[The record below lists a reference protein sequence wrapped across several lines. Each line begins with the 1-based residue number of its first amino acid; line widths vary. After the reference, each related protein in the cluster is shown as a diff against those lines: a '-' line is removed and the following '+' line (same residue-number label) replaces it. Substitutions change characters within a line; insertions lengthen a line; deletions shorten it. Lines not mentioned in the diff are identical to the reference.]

1 MVKQGDIFTR
11 GGLFYQVTRATAK
24 TATIKPIR
32 AEFVGHA
39 DPWGWERE
47 YMPVPGEFI
56 DDDQIMGRKAS
67 AEGKRLKIH
76 DYSAAKNMPTLILG
90 GRKPLPMGRRTQHF
104 RHLRLRREQCA
115 TQGDT
120 PAS

>member
-47 YMPVPGEFI
+47 YMPVLGEFI
-56 DDDQIMGRKAS
+56 DDDPIMGRKAS

-76 DYSAAKNMPTLILG
+76 GKEHADPHSR

>member
-11 GGLFYQVTRATAK
+11 EGLFYQVTRATAK

-47 YMPVPGEFI
+47 YIPVPGEFI
-56 DDDQIMGRKAS
+56 DDDPIMGRKAS

-90 GRKPLPMGRRTQHF
+90 GENLYLWDGEPSIF
-104 RHLRLRREQCA
+104 
-115 TQGDT
+115 DT
-120 PAS
+120 YD

>member
-11 GGLFYQVTRATAK
+11 EGLFYQVTRATAK

-56 DDDQIMGRKAS
+56 DDDPIMGRKAS
-67 AEGKRLKIH
+67 AETRCMAR
-76 DYSAAKNMPTLILG
+76 YRSAAASPTSSPICG
-90 GRKPLPMGRRTQHF
+90 CVRYSRPM
-104 RHLRLRREQCA
+104 EWISA
-115 TQGDT
+115 
-120 PAS
+120 ASIVGHR